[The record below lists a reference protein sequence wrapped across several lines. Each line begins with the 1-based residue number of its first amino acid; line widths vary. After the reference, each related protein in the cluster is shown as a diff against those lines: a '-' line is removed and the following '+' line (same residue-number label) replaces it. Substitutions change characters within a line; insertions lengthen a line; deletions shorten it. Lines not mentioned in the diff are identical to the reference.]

1 MDNCLPAKPKTESV
15 NISVPS
21 LPKIGTSI
29 PYSRYFI
36 MPAVSANRKKPL
48 ILVVDDQPININ
60 LLERKLQRENMEV
73 MTAANGRE
81 CLDAVSRITPDLIL
95 LDVMMPEM
103 DGIETCERLKKNP
116 ETNAIPIIFITAR
129 SSKEGKLE
137 GLNVGAVDYITK
149 PIDLDETLARVKT
162 QLRLQEIHRENLEL
176 QKRLGESRRSAAV
189 GAVTQGVAHNLNNLL
204 GVAVGYL
211 DLLKTSADNPEMVR
225 RSVALIDNAVDRMID
240 IIRQLSTIAT
250 IERLPL
256 QPIGVQELLDAA
268 LARFREEYKILSPV
282 IIRNLTPKN
291 CAVRTNPEILESVV
305 GKLLINAFEALP
317 KTANPD
323 GKIEI
328 EARLDTKEDD
338 TPNLIMQVMDRGV
351 GISPEVAENLF
362 DPFISTKTA
371 VGTGLG
377 LTMARHAIRN
387 LGGDIEL
394 ISRPE
399 GGTVARLIH
408 PMT

>member
-1 MDNCLPAKPKTESV
+1 MFPCA
-15 NISVPS
+15 
-21 LPKIGTSI
+21 
-29 PYSRYFI
+29 
-36 MPAVSANRKKPL
+36 MPAVQPIRKKPL

-60 LLERKLQRENMEV
+60 LLERKLQRENMDV
-73 MTAANGRE
+73 VTAANGKE
-81 CLDAVSRITPDLIL
+81 CLEAISRVTPDLIL

-116 ETNAIPIIFITAR
+116 DTNAIPIIFITAR

-176 QKRLGESRRSAAV
+176 QKRLGESRRTAAV

-204 GVAVGYL
+204 GVVVGYL
-211 DLLKTSADNPEMVR
+211 DLMKAATDNPDMII
-225 RSVALIDNAVDRMID
+225 RSINLIDNAVDRMID

-256 QPIGVQELLDAA
+256 QPVAVRELLESS
-268 LARFREEYKILSPV
+268 LQRFRDEYKIETAVTIHNHL
-282 IIRNLTPKN
+282 PKN
-291 CAVRTNPEILESVV
+291 FLLLTNPEIFEGVL
-305 GKLLINAFEALP
+305 GRLLINAFESLP
-317 KTANPD
+317 RETNPEGKVEIDLRMDVSD
-323 GKIEI
+323 GESPRVLIEV
-328 EARLDTKEDD
+328 L
-338 TPNLIMQVMDRGV
+338 DRGV

-371 VGTGLG
+371 VGCGLG
-377 LTMARHAIRN
+377 LTMARHSIRN
-387 LGGDIEL
+387 LNGDIDL
-394 ISRPE
+394 VPRPD
-399 GGTVARLIH
+399 GGTAARMFH
-408 PMT
+408 PVN

>member
-1 MDNCLPAKPKTESV
+1 
-15 NISVPS
+15 
-21 LPKIGTSI
+21 
-29 PYSRYFI
+29 
-36 MPAVSANRKKPL
+36 MPAAPTSRKKPL

-60 LLERKLQRENMEV
+60 LLERKLQRENMDV
-73 MTAANGRE
+73 MTAANGKE
-81 CLDAVSRITPDLIL
+81 CLEAITRVTPDLIL

-116 ETNAIPIIFITAR
+116 ETNSIPIIFITAR

-176 QKRLGESRRSAAV
+176 QKRLGESRRTAAV

-225 RSVALIDNAVDRMID
+225 RSVALIDSAVDRMID
-240 IIRQLSTIAT
+240 IIRQLSTIAS
-250 IERLPL
+250 IDRLPMQD
-256 QPIGVQELLDAA
+256 QPVQELLDAA
-268 LARFREEYKILSPV
+268 LARFREEFKILSP
-282 IIRNLTPKN
+282 IIVRNLTPRGFS
-291 CAVRTNPEILESVV
+291 VRTNSEILESII
-305 GKLLINAFEALP
+305 GKLLINAFESLP
-317 KTANPD
+317 KGANPD
-323 GKIEI
+323 GKIEL
-328 EARLDTKEDD
+328 EAKLDTSEGD
-338 TPNLIMQVMDRGV
+338 TPRIVIQILDRGV

-362 DPFISTKTA
+362 DPFITTKTA
-371 VGTGLG
+371 VGRGLG

-387 LGGDIEL
+387 LSGDIEL
-394 ISRPE
+394 LPRPE
-399 GGTVARLIH
+399 GGTIARLYH
-408 PMT
+408 PVT

>member
-1 MDNCLPAKPKTESV
+1 MPTT
-15 NISVPS
+15 PS
-21 LPKIGTSI
+21 P
-29 PYSRYFI
+29 
-36 MPAVSANRKKPL
+36 RKKPL

-60 LLERKLQRENMEV
+60 LLERKLQRENMDV
-73 MTAANGRE
+73 MTAANGKE
-81 CLDAVSRITPDLIL
+81 CLEAIAKVTPDLIL

-116 ETNAIPIIFITAR
+116 ETNSIPIIFITAR

-176 QKRLGESRRSAAV
+176 QKRLGESRRTAAV

-225 RSVALIDNAVDRMID
+225 RSVALIDSAVDRMID
-240 IIRQLSTIAT
+240 IIRQLSTIAS
-250 IERLPL
+250 IDRLPM
-256 QPIGVQELLDAA
+256 QDQSVQDLLDSA
-268 LARFREEYKILSPV
+268 LARFREEFKILSP
-282 IIRNLTPKN
+282 IIVRNLTPKGFM
-291 CAVRTNPEILESVV
+291 VRTNSEILESIL
-305 GKLLINAFEALP
+305 GKLLINAFESLP
-317 KTANPD
+317 KGVNPD
-323 GKIEI
+323 GKIEL
-328 EARLDTKEDD
+328 EAKLDTSEGD
-338 TPNLIMQVMDRGV
+338 TPRIVLQVLDRGI

-362 DPFISTKTA
+362 DPFITTKTA
-371 VGTGLG
+371 VGRGLG

-394 ISRPE
+394 LPRTE
-399 GGTVARLIH
+399 GGTSARLYH
-408 PMT
+408 PIT

>member
-1 MDNCLPAKPKTESV
+1 MDNSLPTQSKTEIANPSV
-15 NISVPS
+15 LS
-21 LPKIGTSI
+21 LPKLGTDL

-36 MPAVSANRKKPL
+36 MPAAVTSRRKPL

-81 CLDAVSRITPDLIL
+81 CLDAVARITPDLIL

-162 QLRLQEIHRENLEL
+162 QLRLQEIHRENMDL

-256 QPIGVQELLDAA
+256 NSVAVQEILDAA
-268 LARFREEYKILSPV
+268 LARFREEYKIQSPV
-282 IIRNLTPKN
+282 IVRNLTPKN
-291 CAVRTNPEILESVV
+291 CTVRTNAEIMESIL
-305 GKLLINAFEALP
+305 GKLLINAFESLP
-317 KTANPD
+317 KGANPD
-323 GKIEI
+323 GKIEV
-328 EARLDTKEDD
+328 EARLETKEDD
-338 TPNLIMQVMDRGV
+338 TPQLILQVLDRGA

-394 ISRPE
+394 LSRPE
-399 GGTVARLIH
+399 GGTIARLSH
-408 PMT
+408 PMS

>member
-1 MDNCLPAKPKTESV
+1 
-15 NISVPS
+15 
-21 LPKIGTSI
+21 
-29 PYSRYFI
+29 
-36 MPAVSANRKKPL
+36 MPAAPTSRKKPL

-60 LLERKLQRENMEV
+60 LLERKLQRESMDV
-73 MTAANGRE
+73 MTASNGKE
-81 CLDAVSRITPDLIL
+81 CLEAIAKVTPDLIL

-116 ETNAIPIIFITAR
+116 ETNSIPIIFITAR

-176 QKRLGESRRSAAV
+176 QKRLGESRRTAAV

-225 RSVALIDNAVDRMID
+225 RSVALIDSAVDRMID
-240 IIRQLSTIAT
+240 IIRQLSTIAS
-250 IERLPL
+250 IDRLPM
-256 QPIGVQELLDAA
+256 QDQSVQDLLDAA
-268 LARFREEYKILSPV
+268 LARFREEFKILSP
-282 IIRNLTPKN
+282 IIVRNLTPKN
-291 CAVRTNPEILESVV
+291 FAVRTNSEILESII
-305 GKLLINAFEALP
+305 GKLLINAFESLP
-317 KTANPD
+317 KGANPD
-323 GKIEI
+323 GKIEL
-328 EARLDTKEDD
+328 EAKLDTSEGD
-338 TPNLIMQVMDRGV
+338 TPRIVFQILDRGI

-362 DPFISTKTA
+362 DPFITTKTA
-371 VGTGLG
+371 VGRGLG

-394 ISRPE
+394 LPRPE
-399 GGTVARLIH
+399 GGTIARLYH
-408 PMT
+408 PVT

>member
-1 MDNCLPAKPKTESV
+1 MLLDSTTFPPA
-15 NISVPS
+15 
-21 LPKIGTSI
+21 
-29 PYSRYFI
+29 
-36 MPAVSANRKKPL
+36 MPAATTSRKKPL

-60 LLERKLQRENMEV
+60 LLERKLQRENMDV
-73 MTAANGRE
+73 ITAANGKE
-81 CLDAVSRITPDLIL
+81 CLEAIVRVTPDLIL

-116 ETNAIPIIFITAR
+116 ETNSIPIIFITAR

-176 QKRLGESRRSAAV
+176 QKRLGESRRTAAV

-225 RSVALIDNAVDRMID
+225 RSVALIDSAVDRMID
-240 IIRQLSTIAT
+240 IIRQLSTIAS
-250 IERLPL
+250 IDRLPM
-256 QPIGVQELLDAA
+256 QDQSIQELLDAA
-268 LARFREEYKILSPV
+268 LARFREEFKILSP
-282 IIRNLTPKN
+282 IIVRNLTPKGFS
-291 CAVRTNPEILESVV
+291 VRTNSEILESII
-305 GKLLINAFEALP
+305 GKLLINAFESLP
-317 KTANPD
+317 KGVNPD
-323 GKIEI
+323 GKIEL
-328 EARLDTKEDD
+328 EAKLDTAEGD
-338 TPNLIMQVMDRGV
+338 TPRIVIQILDRGV

-362 DPFISTKTA
+362 DPFITTKTA
-371 VGTGLG
+371 VGRGLG

-394 ISRPE
+394 LPRPE
-399 GGTVARLIH
+399 GGTIARLYH
-408 PMT
+408 PVT

>member
-1 MDNCLPAKPKTESV
+1 MPP
-15 NISVPS
+15 VPPS
-21 LPKIGTSI
+21 
-29 PYSRYFI
+29 
-36 MPAVSANRKKPL
+36 RKKPL

-60 LLERKLQRENMEV
+60 LLERKLQRENMDV
-73 MTAANGRE
+73 ITAANGKE
-81 CLDAVSRITPDLIL
+81 CLEAISRVTPDLIL

-116 ETNAIPIIFITAR
+116 DTNAIPIIFITAR

-176 QKRLGESRRSAAV
+176 QRRLGESRRTAAV

-211 DLLKTSADNPEMVR
+211 DLLKTAADNPEMVR
-225 RSVALIDNAVDRMID
+225 RSVTLIDSAVDRMID
-240 IIRQLSTIAT
+240 IIRQLSTIAS
-250 IERLPL
+250 IERLPM
-256 QPIGVQELLDAA
+256 QAVPIQELLDSAVS
-268 LARFREEYKILSPV
+268 RFREEFKILSPI
-282 IIRNLTPKN
+282 IIRNLTPKGFTL
-291 CAVRTNPEILESVV
+291 RTNPEILESIL
-305 GKLLINAFEALP
+305 GKLLINAFESLP
-317 KTANPD
+317 KGANPD
-323 GKIEI
+323 GKVEV
-328 EARLDTKEDD
+328 ETRLDTMEDE
-338 TPNLIMQVMDRGV
+338 TPRLLLQVLDRGV

-362 DPFISTKTA
+362 DPFITTKTA
-371 VGTGLG
+371 VGRGLG

-394 ISRPE
+394 LPRPE
-399 GGTVARLIH
+399 GGTIARLYH
-408 PMT
+408 PVT

>member
-1 MDNCLPAKPKTESV
+1 
-15 NISVPS
+15 
-21 LPKIGTSI
+21 
-29 PYSRYFI
+29 
-36 MPAVSANRKKPL
+36 
-48 ILVVDDQPININ
+48 
-60 LLERKLQRENMEV
+60 
-73 MTAANGRE
+73 
-81 CLDAVSRITPDLIL
+81 
-95 LDVMMPEM
+95 
-103 DGIETCERLKKNP
+103 
-116 ETNAIPIIFITAR
+116 
-129 SSKEGKLE
+129 
-137 GLNVGAVDYITK
+137 
-149 PIDLDETLARVKT
+149 
-162 QLRLQEIHRENLEL
+162 L

-211 DLLKTSADNPEMVR
+211 DLLKTAADNPEMVR

-256 QPIGVQELLDAA
+256 QPISVQEVLDSA
-268 LARFREEYKILSPV
+268 LARFREEYKIQFPI
-282 IIRNLTPKN
+282 IIRNLTPKD
-291 CAVRTNPEILESVV
+291 CAIRTNPEILESIL

-317 KTANPD
+317 KDANPD

-328 EARLDTKEDD
+328 EAKLDTKEDD
-338 TPNLIMQVMDRGV
+338 SPQLILQVMDRGV

-394 ISRPE
+394 VSRPE
-399 GGTVARLIH
+399 GGTIARLFH
-408 PMT
+408 PMS

>member
-1 MDNCLPAKPKTESV
+1 ML
-15 NISVPS
+15 
-21 LPKIGTSI
+21 
-29 PYSRYFI
+29 
-36 MPAVSANRKKPL
+36 AVASSRKKPL

-60 LLERKLQRENMEV
+60 LLERKLQRENMDV
-73 MTAANGRE
+73 ITAANGKE
-81 CLDAVSRITPDLIL
+81 CLEAISRVTPDLIL

-176 QKRLGESRRSAAV
+176 QKRLGESRRTAAV

-225 RSVALIDNAVDRMID
+225 RSVALIDSAVDRMID
-240 IIRQLSTIAT
+240 IIRQLSTIAS
-250 IERLPL
+250 IDRLPL
-256 QPIGVQELLDAA
+256 QGESVQQLLDETV
-268 LARFREEYKILSPV
+268 ARFREEFKIQSP
-282 IIRNLTPKN
+282 IIVRNLTPKGFS
-291 CAVRTNPEILESVV
+291 VRSNSEILESIL
-305 GKLLINAFEALP
+305 GKLLINAFESLP
-317 KTANPD
+317 KGVNPD
-323 GKIEI
+323 GKVEL
-328 EARLDTKEDD
+328 EARLDTSEGD
-338 TPNLIMQVMDRGV
+338 TPRLVLQVLDRGH

-362 DPFISTKTA
+362 DPFITTKTA
-371 VGTGLG
+371 VGRGLG

-387 LGGDIEL
+387 LGGDIDL
-394 ISRPE
+394 LARPE
-399 GGTVARLIH
+399 GGTIARLYH
-408 PMT
+408 PVS